1 MSKTTKSDKFEPP
14 IGWRVGVALAAAAA
28 VLVLDCL
35 TKMVVRDTI
44 AVTGVSVSVVP
55 GILSFRYVE
64 NIGAAF
70 SMGEGHG
77 LAFALLACV
86 VTIAIA
92 MYLSRA
98 SAVSKVEVLGLG
110 LLAGGAIGNAIDRL
124 TLGYVV
130 DFIATDFIDF
140 PVFNIADI
148 GICIGVALAFL
159 GFMFWSPA
167 AKRGGA

>member
-1 MSKTTKSDKFEPP
+1 MSKTTKSSKFEPP

-44 AVTGVSVSVVP
+44 AVTGESVSVVP

-77 LAFALLACV
+77 LAFALLA
-86 VTIAIA
+86 
-92 MYLSRA
+92 LS
-98 SAVSKVEVLGLG
+98 L
-110 LLAGGAIGNAIDRL
+110 IHI
-124 TLGYVV
+124 
-130 DFIATDFIDF
+130 
-140 PVFNIADI
+140 
-148 GICIGVALAFL
+148 
-159 GFMFWSPA
+159 
-167 AKRGGA
+167 